1 MRRRTFLP
9 LLAAPVVM
17 GQAQQEHWP
26 HWRGP
31 RKTGVATT
39 AAPVKWSATENV
51 AWKVDIPG
59 RGFSTPVTWGEK
71 LFLTTA
77 IPQGAPPPP
86 PAESGSGRPGR
97 GAGGGA
103 GPLVDHKFQVMCLD
117 RRTGKTIWEQTAK
130 TATPHEG
137 YHQAYGSFASN
148 SPITDG
154 NRLYASFGSRGIY
167 CYDLNGKLIWQ
178 KENPA
183 LRMRL
188 GFGEGAAPALDSGVL
203 LIKNDQEQGSFV
215 VALDATTGEQLWKAD
230 REEVSSWSGPLVIT
244 HGGVRQAIVSASRR
258 TISYDL
264 KTGKVLWEV
273 GGLGSNVIPQPLV
286 IDDIVLV
293 MSGHREPNLMAIR
306 LGKTGDLTGTDAI
319 LWQNQRGNSYTAAP
333 VLHEGLYYFI
343 TDTGMV
349 SCFDAKTGKPHYTQQ
364 RLPKAVSFKAS
375 PLLAG
380 DKLYLASEEE
390 DVFVLKAGPS
400 FEVVQTNTMAG
411 QSFIASPIVVGGAL
425 YLRSRTT
432 LFCVRA

>member
-1 MRRRTFLP
+1 MNRRTFLP
-9 LLAAPVVM
+9 LLAAPAVM
-17 GQAQQEHWP
+17 GQARQDHWP

-31 RKTGVATT
+31 MKTGVASTPAPLKWT
-39 AAPVKWSATENV
+39 ASENI
-51 AWKVDIPG
+51 AWKLDIPG
-59 RGFSTPVTWGEK
+59 RGFSTPVVWGEK

-77 IPQGAPPPP
+77 IPQGAPPAAA
-86 PAESGSGRPGR
+86 PAEGGRAGR

-117 RRTGKTIWEQTAK
+117 RRTGKAIWERTAK

-154 NRLYASFGSRGIY
+154 QRLYANFGSRGLY
-167 CYDLNGKLIWQ
+167 CYDLNGKLLWQ
-178 KENPA
+178 KDAPQM
-183 LRMRL
+183 RMRL
-188 GFGEGAAPALDSGVL
+188 GFGEGAPTALDSGVL
-203 LIKNDQEQGSFV
+203 LVKHDQETGSFV
-215 VALDATTGEQLWKAD
+215 AALDATTGEQIWKAN

-258 TISYDL
+258 TVSYEL
-264 KTGKVLWEV
+264 RTGKILWEA
-273 GGLGSNVIPQPLV
+273 GGLGTNVIPQPLV

-306 LGKTGDLTGTDAI
+306 LGKSGDLTGTDAI

-333 VLHEGLYYFI
+333 VLHQGLYYFI
-343 TDTGMV
+343 TDTGMM
-349 SCFDAKTGKPHYTQQ
+349 SCFDAKTGKPHYAQQ

-375 PLLAG
+375 PVLAG

-390 DVFVLKAGPS
+390 EVFVIKTGPQ

-411 QSFIASPIVVGGAL
+411 QSFISSPIVVDGSL

-432 LFCVRA
+432 LFCVKA